1 MQNCNNTSPVT
12 KTLTPMRKSRL
23 GRSLLNAP
31 EKCYV
36 GAENLNR
43 EVLFR
48 IINIQIDG
56 YTQSSI
62 FCVAPLAWVYTQ
74 AIRRRRT
81 IL

>member
-1 MQNCNNTSPVT
+1 M
-12 KTLTPMRKSRL
+12 
-23 GRSLLNAP
+23 NAP

-62 FCVAPLAWVYTQ
+62 FCVAPLAWVYSQIASVGAELFFDDLTYSFFYP
-74 AIRRRRT
+74 
-81 IL
+81 LFDFMF